1 MRAVRD
7 VPNSSPIQL
16 ALRARR
22 RDDVLDPVFSWFIF
36 TYGMLIYT
44 TLGDSAQQQFAKV
57 RS

>member
-1 MRAVRD
+1 M
-7 VPNSSPIQL
+7 
-16 ALRARR
+16 
-22 RDDVLDPVFSWFIF
+22 FSWFIF